1 MRTDLRIN
9 ERIRAREVRV
19 VDENGVQVGIL
30 PLREALQLAQE
41 RGLDLIEVAP
51 QADPPVCRIMDYGK
65 FKYQQAKREKEAQ
78 KRQHVVEVKSIR
90 VRPGTD
96 DHDLDFKLNNCIK
109 FLKEGDKVKITVLF
123 RSREITRPEMGQRV
137 MEFFANG
144 VSDIAVVEKPP
155 TLEGRTMTMVLAP
168 KPKGK

>member
-1 MRTDLRIN
+1 M
-9 ERIRAREVRV
+9 RV

>member
-1 MRTDLRIN
+1 M
-9 ERIRAREVRV
+9 
-19 VDENGVQVGIL
+19 DENGVQLGIL
-30 PLREALQLAQE
+30 PTREALQIAQE

-51 QADPPVCRIMDYGK
+51 QANPPVCRIMDYGK
-65 FKYQQAKREKEAQ
+65 FKYLQAKREKEAQ
-78 KRQHVVEVKSIR
+78 KKQHVTEVKSIR

-123 RSREITRPEMGQRV
+123 RSREITRPEMGHKV
-137 MEFFANG
+137 MEFFSNG
-144 VSDIAVVEKPP
+144 CAEVGVVERPP
-155 TLEGRTMTMVLAP
+155 TMEGRTMTMVLAP

>member
-1 MRTDLRIN
+1 M
-9 ERIRAREVRV
+9 
-19 VDENGVQVGIL
+19 DENGVQLGIL
-30 PLREALQLAQE
+30 PTREALQMAQE

-51 QADPPVCRIMDYGK
+51 QANPPVCRIMDYGK
-65 FKYQQAKREKEAQ
+65 FKYLQAKREKEAQ
-78 KRQHVVEVKSIR
+78 KKQHVTEVKSIR

-123 RSREITRPEMGQRV
+123 RSREITRPEMGHKV
-137 MEFFANG
+137 MEFFSNG
-144 VSDIAVVEKPP
+144 CAEVGVVERPP
-155 TLEGRTMTMVLAP
+155 TMEGRTMTMVLAP

>member
-1 MRTDLRIN
+1 
-9 ERIRAREVRV
+9 VRV
-19 VDENGVQVGIL
+19 VDENGVQLGIL
-30 PLREALQLAQE
+30 PTREALQIAQE

-51 QADPPVCRIMDYGK
+51 QANPPVCRIMDYGK

-78 KRQHVVEVKSIR
+78 KKQHVTEVKAIR

-96 DHDLDFKLNNCIK
+96 DHDLDFKLNNCLK

-123 RSREITRPEMGQRV
+123 RSREITRPEMGQKV
-137 MEFFANG
+137 MEFFSNG
-144 VSDIAVVEKPP
+144 CAEVGVVEKPP
-155 TLEGRTMTMVLAP
+155 AMEGRTMTMVLAP

>member
-1 MRTDLRIN
+1 
-9 ERIRAREVRV
+9 
-19 VDENGVQVGIL
+19 
-30 PLREALQLAQE
+30 ALQLAQE

-109 FLKEGDKVKITVLF
+109 FLKEG
-123 RSREITRPEMGQRV
+123 
-137 MEFFANG
+137 
-144 VSDIAVVEKPP
+144 
-155 TLEGRTMTMVLAP
+155 
-168 KPKGK
+168 